1 MNTRIIWGLLA
12 AVCVLLCLS
21 VSACSKKPAFVSV
34 DADTFALE
42 IVKDN
47 VQLLDVRTAEEFA
60 QGRIPSAIN
69 MDVNAENFDEMIK
82 SLDKNKTVALYC
94 RSGRRSKIAAEKVA
108 KAGYHVIELN
118 EGILSWKG
126 DIER

>member
-1 MNTRIIWGLLA
+1 MNIRIVLGLVV

-21 VSACSKKPAFVSV
+21 VSACGKKPAFVSV

-108 KAGYHVIELN
+108 
-118 EGILSWKG
+118 
-126 DIER
+126 

>member
-1 MNTRIIWGLLA
+1 MNIRIVIGLA
-12 AVCVLLCLS
+12 VAVCVLLCLS

-34 DADTFALE
+34 DADIFALE

-69 MDVNAENFDEMIK
+69 MDVNAENLSNATNAKLLIK
-82 SLDKNKTVALYC
+82 FSTPPHN
-94 RSGRRSKIAAEKVA
+94 R
-108 KAGYHVIELN
+108 
-118 EGILSWKG
+118 
-126 DIER
+126 